1 MDYIETY
8 NECQD
13 LLTQF
18 KASNHAEVDGFFHLL
33 EEFTGRYKRLIE
45 KLPYHINVIDELHV
59 NENANSRILASL
71 LQYNENGEYT
81 LFKSFILNRL
91 SDWHINVSEPQIS
104 SEDWRIDL
112 LVQEKGKY
120 AIIFENKIYD
130 AALQK
135 NQLARYIIKMRNEG
149 FTDEQIYVVF
159 LPPQKYNPTDCS
171 WKAPIKECET
181 CCDATM
187 CPNVEE
193 NSLKTKYKD
202 RFKIVTFR
210 EDIIAW
216 LEEDVIPNCRQKETY
231 LYTAAMQYLDYLKG
245 YFDLRTINK
254 NMNMEL
260 QDYLIKKLE
269 LESKSDEQ
277 QLEILDKKME
287 EIRHLLSQ
295 MDGIKSSINNRI
307 DEKDRNSWN
316 SYLPKIIEA
325 TDNVARKLQL
335 KGEAGFVNPTIN
347 IDSYIFVRFFR
358 EDWDLSIVFEKYGYV
373 ANHYFFSYIGIYG
386 ENIVDSKYL
395 NVGRIFKTKGDPSRQ
410 PYGKETEYE
419 YNQKPD
425 DLKKAIENGDFEIYL
440 ERRVK
445 EILHQIDEYQLPM
458 K

>member
-1 MDYIETY
+1 MTR
-8 NECQD
+8 
-13 LLTQF
+13 F

-33 EEFTGRYKRLIE
+33 EEFTRRYKHLIE

-91 SDWHINVSEPQIS
+91 SDWDIDVSEPQIS

-171 WKAPIKECET
+171 WKVPIKECET

-210 EDIIAW
+210 EDIVAW

-260 QDYLIKKLE
+260 QDYLIKKLD

-395 NVGRIFKTKGDPSRQ
+395 NVGQIFKKKGDPSRQ

-425 DLKKAIENGDFEIYL
+425 DLKKAIENGNFEIYL

>member
-18 KASNHAEVDGFFHLL
+18 EASNHAEIVEFFHLL
-33 EEFTGRYKRLIE
+33 EEFTGRYNNLKE

-81 LFKSFILNRL
+81 LLKSFIRNLL
-91 SDWHINVSEPQIS
+91 SDWDIDVSKPQIS

-112 LVQEKGKY
+112 LVRESGKY

-130 AALQK
+130 AVLQK

-171 WKAPIKECET
+171 WKVPIKECET
-181 CCDATM
+181 CCDATT

-216 LEEDVIPNCRQKETY
+216 LEEDVIPNCRQKEAY
-231 LYTAAMQYLDYLKG
+231 LYTASMQYLDYLKG

-269 LESKSDEQ
+269 LENKTNEQ
-277 QLEILDKKME
+277 QIIILDRKMD
-287 EIRHLLSQ
+287 EIQHLLNQ
-295 MDGIKSSINNRI
+295 MNEIKASINNRI
-307 DEKDRNSWN
+307 AERDWKDWSSNLQRI
-316 SYLPKIIEA
+316 KEEV
-325 TDNVARKLQL
+325 DNVAKKLEL
-335 KGEAGFVNPTIN
+335 KGEAGFVNPDN
-347 IDSYIFVRFFR
+347 KNDSYIFVRFYR
-358 EDWDLSIVFEKYGYV
+358 EDWDLSIIFEKYGSV
-373 ANHYFFSYIGIYG
+373 ANHSFFTYIGVRG
-386 ENIVDSKYL
+386 ENTVDSKYL
-395 NVGRIFKTKGDPSRQ
+395 NKSQIFRYRSYPNEH
-410 PYGKETEYE
+410 PYGWEYDNE
-419 YNQKPD
+419 YHQKPN
-425 DLKKAIENGDFEIYL
+425 DLKRDIESGSFETYL
-440 ERRVK
+440 ERRAN
-445 EILHQIDEYQLPM
+445 EILKQIEEYQLPM

>member
-1 MDYIETY
+1 MTR
-8 NECQD
+8 
-13 LLTQF
+13 F

-33 EEFTGRYKRLIE
+33 EEFTRRYKHLIE

-91 SDWHINVSEPQIS
+91 SDWDIDVSEPQIS

-171 WKAPIKECET
+171 WKVPIKECET

-210 EDIIAW
+210 EDIVAW

-260 QDYLIKKLE
+260 QDYLIKKLD

-425 DLKKAIENGDFEIYL
+425 DLKKAIENGNFEIYL